1 MKYRLFNKTL
11 LVLIVS
17 LSVNSKICAQ
27 NSYSIS
33 GKIDYSGPQKGQLN
47 VKAWPSDS
55 QNKVL
60 NLDGNGDFVETDIT
74 DLSGSE
80 ITIQYW
86 FKGVSNQSAVR
97 VQSGAGWIVAGWN
110 GKHIQHNDDGVN
122 GASIGEN
129 YNDGEWHQI
138 TLSWK
143 QATTGGFASYVDGQ
157 LVDSRDSSDNEIPAH
172 DAPVYI
178 GAFNGVGEYSS
189 GNLDEVAIWNRALTA
204 QEIET
209 GWNKKLSGDEDGLI
223 ALWNFDN
230 EEDELLDLSTSGF
243 QSEFGGDAIVDF
255 EDIPKIGGNLVEANF
270 DSTESYLLQNISK
283 GDNYKVFSFIDVNGN
298 GVADLNEPYGYYDEK
313 LDINKNENNINILL
327 KESPVIIKE
336 PLSAKTTIG
345 EEVV

>member
-110 GKHIQHNDDGVN
+110 GLHILQNDDGTN
-122 GASIGEN
+122 GVSIGDN
-129 YNDGEWHQI
+129 YNNGEWHQI

-189 GNLDEVAIWNRALTA
+189 GNIDEVAIWNRALTA

-230 EEDELLDLSTSGF
+230 EE
-243 QSEFGGDAIVDF
+243 AKDF
-255 EDIPKIGGNLVEANF
+255 E
-270 DSTESYLLQNISK
+270 
-283 GDNYKVFSFIDVNGN
+283 
-298 GVADLNEPYGYYDEK
+298 
-313 LDINKNENNINILL
+313 
-327 KESPVIIKE
+327 
-336 PLSAKTTIG
+336 
-345 EEVV
+345 

>member
-1 MKYRLFNKTL
+1 MLNFFFELIEKNFRLKSDINHYLYKISMKYRLFNKTL

-110 GKHIQHNDDGVN
+110 GKHILHNDDVVN
-122 GASIGEN
+122 GVSIGEN
-129 YNDGEWHQI
+129 YNDGE
-138 TLSWK
+138 
-143 QATTGGFASYVDGQ
+143 
-157 LVDSRDSSDNEIPAH
+157 
-172 DAPVYI
+172 
-178 GAFNGVGEYSS
+178 
-189 GNLDEVAIWNRALTA
+189 
-204 QEIET
+204 
-209 GWNKKLSGDEDGLI
+209 
-223 ALWNFDN
+223 
-230 EEDELLDLSTSGF
+230 
-243 QSEFGGDAIVDF
+243 
-255 EDIPKIGGNLVEANF
+255 
-270 DSTESYLLQNISK
+270 
-283 GDNYKVFSFIDVNGN
+283 
-298 GVADLNEPYGYYDEK
+298 
-313 LDINKNENNINILL
+313 
-327 KESPVIIKE
+327 
-336 PLSAKTTIG
+336 
-345 EEVV
+345 